1 MPPPSHC
8 PCRPEYGPGTTQRGS
23 TRRII
28 RAGSAATVTTPVT
41 TPVTTH
47 VVTRVGAGVEQSG
60 VGMLASP
67 RVDQAI
73 RLLHTQFCKN
83 YHRNLPDIPMD
94 GFFLALHHSQNVYL
108 IHNFPWLNR
117 RG

>member
-1 MPPPSHC
+1 MLASPRC
-8 PCRPEYGPGTTQRGS
+8 LIT
-23 TRRII
+23 
-28 RAGSAATVTTPVT
+28 AVVTCVI
-41 TPVTTH
+41 
-47 VVTRVGAGVEQSG
+47 TRVGAGEGWSR

-67 RVDQAI
+67 RCLITAVVTRVITRVGAGEVWSRVGMLASPRCDQAI
-73 RLLHTQFCKN
+73 RLLHTQFCKI

-94 GFFLALHHSQNVYL
+94 GFFLASYHRQNVYL